1 MDVLIA
7 GAILHDIGKIH
18 CYDYNLRNIDIT
30 DLFLKHE
37 HIIHGVKLATQFV
50 KSIKL
55 DNILH
60 IIASHHN
67 LKEWGSPVKPHC
79 IEAWIVHYADNISG
93 KLG

>member
-7 GAILHDIGKIH
+7 GAILHDIGKIN
-18 CYDYNLRNIDIT
+18 CYEYNQINIDIT
-30 DLFLKHE
+30 GLFLRHE
-37 HIIHGVKLATQFV
+37 HIIHGVKLVTQYV
-50 KSIKL
+50 RSKKI

-67 LKEWGSPVKPHC
+67 LKKWGSPVKPIS

-93 KLG
+93 KIG

>member
-1 MDVLIA
+1 MDILIA
-7 GAILHDIGKIH
+7 GAILHDIGKIN
-18 CYDYNLRNIDIT
+18 CYEYNQRNIDIT

-37 HIIHGVKLATQFV
+37 HIIQGVKLVTQYV
-50 KSIKL
+50 RSKKI

-67 LKEWGSPVKPHC
+67 LKEWGSPVKPNF

-93 KLG
+93 KIG